1 MQRTLVMLTLAVVV
15 GIVVGMIGNH
25 LLIAQPE
32 PVKRTVLLRT
42 DLAGIEGKEGLVYII
57 EVAPGATV
65 PKHFHPGHELAYL
78 LEGSL
83 TLEVEGKP
91 AATLKAG
98 DANHLPSKV
107 VHSGKNASTT
117 APAKFV
123 VFGLYEKGQPDTT
136 LVK

>member
-1 MQRTLVMLTLAVVV
+1 MKRTVVMLTVALVV
-15 GIVVGMIGNH
+15 GIVVGLIGNH
-25 LLIAQPE
+25 VLIAQQE
-32 PVKRTVLLRT
+32 PVKRTVLLKT
-42 DLAGIEGKEGLVYII
+42 DLAGIEGKDGLVYII

-65 PKHFHPGHELAYL
+65 PKHYHPGHELAYL

-98 DANHLPSKV
+98 DTNYIPSKV
-107 VHSGKNASTT
+107 VHGGKNASTT

-136 LVK
+136 FVK